1 MAGASSAWVRGG
13 SECWLGGENSLDS
26 RRDFMGGIV
35 HGGNGRGCFIVRIG
49 RWLRA
54 LFGL

>member
-1 MAGASSAWVRGG
+1 MAGASSAWVRGASG
-13 SECWLGGENSLDS
+13 CWLGGENSLDS